1 MRRKSPRKRN
11 ARRKRRGM
19 RRESCKCK
27 ENALLGGGVTYDGTF
42 EKFRAAVAQIRPYT
56 ANPKMVKISAYFGWE
71 VSPRTRHAGTGTQTE
86 INKMSIFDTSLMFEQ
101 FRTTIGKSRVGC
113 RRPPLFNY
121 K

>member
-1 MRRKSPRKRN
+1 MMERSKNFEPLLRRFVLT
-11 ARRKRRGM
+11 RRTLKWSRYRHT
-19 RRESCKCK
+19 S
-27 ENALLGGGVTYDGTF
+27 DG
-42 EKFRAAVAQIRPYT
+42 KFHRSR
-56 ANPKMVKISAYFGWE
+56 
-71 VSPRTRHAGTGTQTE
+71 GTQTE